1 MRLPRIQNY
10 DNSSPYEEKKI
21 NSLDI
26 PRMFW
31 NLANSKDRD
40 KFIKK
45 VEVIVRSS
53 LEYHELIDY
62 LKYKMGM
69 NFCSFFHNVSK
80 DLYGK
85 AKFRIEIHHE
95 PFTLYDIV
103 AIILNNKINNLDDY
117 ERIDIY
123 DIADEVMENHYAG
136 HVGLIPLSVTVHE
149 LVHSGKVFIPLQ
161 FLDEGY
167 IQFYQKYKKS
177 IMSMEGLSDMLKAKI
192 SLSKEY
198 AKDPESFVSILKK
211 KYIYVTHDTYNSIP
225 DKFDE

>member
-10 DNSSPYEEKKI
+10 DNSSNHEEIKI

-31 NLANSKDRD
+31 NLNNPKDKD

-45 VEVIVRSS
+45 VEMIVRSS
-53 LEYHELIDY
+53 MEYHELIDY

-69 NFCSFFHNVSK
+69 NFCSFFHKVSK
-80 DLYGK
+80 DIYGK
-85 AKFRIEIHHE
+85 VKFRIEIHHE
-95 PFTLYDIV
+95 PFTLYDITAV
-103 AIILNNKINNLDDY
+103 VLNNRINNSTDC

-161 FLDEGY
+161 FLDTGY
-167 IQFYQKYKKS
+167 IQFYQKYKNS
-177 IMSMEGLSDMLKAKI
+177 IMSMDGLSDMLKAKI
-192 SLSKEY
+192 SLSQEY
-198 AKDPESFVSILKK
+198 AKDPSSFISILKK
-211 KYIYVTHDTYNSIP
+211 KYIYVAHDTYDSTP
-225 DKFDE
+225 DKFEE